1 MPTILITWSMSL
13 QMHEHLYEKDACGVG
28 FIANRSG
35 NRSHAILEMA
45 IQAVTNLTHRG
56 AVAADAKTGDG
67 AGILTQIP
75 EKLFQKELH
84 RVGARIDSINDL
96 AVGTIFLSKNDP
108 VAKERSQKIVEDILH
123 HYGFPLLR
131 WRAVPIDDSSLGE
144 KAMATS
150 PLIQQVLIGR
160 PNHIT
165 LDNYEHRLYLI
176 CKEIE
181 HQVVEEQLP
190 DFHIASFSHRTI
202 VYKGLLVAPQLAMF
216 YSDLCNDDFEASL
229 AVFHQRYSTNTSST
243 WPLAQPF
250 RMLAH
255 NGEINTLMG
264 NRNWMRAR
272 EAELSSPIWKEDIKR
287 LTPIIN
293 PYGSDSMSLDNA
305 LELLT
310 HSDRSILH
318 SMMCLIPEA
327 YEQISDMSEE
337 LKNCYQYLSCVSE
350 PWDGPAAVAFTDGII
365 VGACLD
371 RNGLRPARYKVTD
384 DGLVV
389 MGSEVGIIELDD
401 SRVVRKGRLGPGQMI
416 AVDTL
421 RSELLL
427 DTDIKHEVAHHKPYA
442 KWINQRTHL
451 SDLNPQA
458 PGTITPIP
466 DDLQTQQKAFGYMI
480 EDVERFIKPMV
491 LQAKE
496 SVGSMGDDTPPAV
509 ISRNPRLLYHY
520 FKQLF
525 AQVTNPAIDSLRE
538 RLVMS
543 LTTYIGKRHSLLTET
558 EHHAKVIRLTSPIL
572 TNEELETLKT
582 QALPDFKHT
591 TIPVCFPVSSGTQGL
606 EKALDTLCENVL
618 DAVSAGNT
626 LLVLSDKQANAE
638 SAPIPMLLAVGAVHH
653 HLIREGKRMQVSL
666 IVEAGDPR
674 EEHHYAVL
682 LGYGA
687 DAINPYLAFSTIAQL
702 AENDE
707 FEELNTEQAINNY
720 KEAVEKGIL
729 KIMAKMGISTVSSYR
744 GAQIFEAI
752 GINSSVIDRCFT
764 GTPSRLSGIGFEH
777 IAAETLHFHTKAFGG
792 TDDRRTL
799 QEAGYFRFRRNGE
812 FHAFNPTVFKAMH
825 KFVKSGDAEDY
836 AQYAEAVEEGD
847 PSSLRDLLA
856 FKPSSPIPIED
867 VEPAEDIVRRFTT
880 GSMSFGALSR
890 ETHETLAIAM
900 NRLGA
905 KSGSGEGGEDTGRF
919 VKQPNGDLASSA
931 IKQVA
936 SGRFGVTPQY
946 LASAREL
953 EIKMAQGSK
962 PGEGGQIPGHK
973 VTLEIAKIRNSV
985 PGVPLIS
992 PPPHHDIYSIEDLA
1006 QLIYDLKQVNP
1017 RAKVAVKLV
1026 SEFLIGTIASG
1037 VAKGYADVIQ
1047 ISGHEGGTGASPL
1060 SSIKNAGTPWELG
1073 LAETQHRLVE
1083 NELRERVV
1091 LRVDGGMRSGR
1102 DIVIAAMLGAEEYG
1116 FGTSAMVA
1124 TGCVMARQCHLN
1136 TCPVGVATQDPAL
1149 RAKYPG
1155 TPEMVV
1161 NFMLGVANEVRTI
1174 LANLGHKTLND
1185 VIGRP
1190 ELLELADLV
1199 DYPKAATLD
1208 LTEILSPADPTGE
1221 SPRYHLQE
1229 RNNRVDTPLD
1239 DKILVD
1245 AATAIEKTEPI
1256 QLSYSIRNT
1265 HRTVGAKLSGEIA
1278 FQYGDTPLP
1287 KETIR
1292 CHFKGSAGQS
1302 FGAFCISGL
1311 QLVLTGEANDYVG
1324 KCMAGGVIVIKPST
1338 DARFKSHENTIIGN
1352 TVLYGATSG
1361 ALYAAGRAGE
1371 RFCVRNS
1378 GATAV
1383 VEGVGDHGC
1392 EYMTGGT
1399 IVILGETGRNFGAGM
1414 TGGSGYVLDEN
1425 QQFENKINP
1434 QLIKLEP
1441 VTEKVDEDTLVELI
1455 QKHLELTESRRAEQ
1469 ILANWDV
1476 FLPLFWKIVTPPPPP
1491 PPTPTRRVRKRV
1503 PRKK

>member
-1 MPTILITWSMSL
+1 MY
-13 QMHEHLYEKDACGVG
+13 EHLYEKDACGVG
-28 FIANRSG
+28 FIADRSG

-75 EKLFQKELH
+75 EKLFTKELH
-84 RVGARIDSINDL
+84 KVGARIDSINDL
-96 AVGTIFLSKNDP
+96 AVGMIFLPKDNP
-108 VAKERSQKIVEDILH
+108 EEQKHGRKIVEDILQQ
-123 HYGFPLLR
+123 YGFPLLR
-131 WRAVPIDDSSLGE
+131 WRSVPIDDSALGE
-144 KAMATS
+144 KALATLPS
-150 PLIQQVLIGR
+150 IQQVLIGR

-165 LDNYEHRLYLI
+165 LDNFERRLYLI

-181 HQVVEEQLP
+181 HKVTEEQLP

-216 YSDLCNDDFEASL
+216 YADLWNDDFEASL
-229 AVFHQRYSTNTSST
+229 AVFHQRYSTNTSPT
-243 WPLAQPF
+243 WSLAQPF

-272 EAELSSPIWKEDIKR
+272 EAELTSPIWKEDIKR
-287 LTPIIN
+287 LAPIIN
-293 PYGSDSMSLDNA
+293 PIGSDSMSLDNA

-327 YEQISDMSEE
+327 YEQIQDMSEE

-384 DGLVV
+384 DGIVV

-427 DTDIKHEVAHHKPYA
+427 DTDIKNEVAHHKPYA
-442 KWINQRTHL
+442 KWIQQRTHL
-451 SDLNPQA
+451 DELNPQP
-458 PGTITPIP
+458 PGTITSVP

-525 AQVTNPAIDSLRE
+525 AQVTNPPIDSLRE

-543 LTTYIGKRHSLLTET
+543 LTTYLGKRHSLLTET
-558 EHHAKVIRLTSPIL
+558 EQHAKVIRLTSPIL
-572 TNEELETLKT
+572 TNEELDALKT
-582 QALPDFKHT
+582 QDLPDFKHA
-591 TIPVCFPVSSGTQGL
+591 TIPVYFPVSSGPHGL
-606 EKALDTLCENVL
+606 ENALDTLCQNVI
-618 DAVSAGNT
+618 DTVNAGNT
-626 LLVLSDKQANAE
+626 LLVLSDKSVNAE
-638 SAPIPMLLAVGAVHH
+638 SVPIPMLLAVGTVHH

-687 DAINPYLAFSTIAQL
+687 DAINPYLAFSTIVQL
-702 AENDE
+702 AENDD

-777 IAAETLHFHTKAFGG
+777 IAAESLHFHTKAFGG
-792 TDDRRTL
+792 SDDRRTL

-836 AQYAEAVEEGD
+836 TKYAEAVEEGD

-856 FKPSSPIPIED
+856 FKPSTPIPIEE
-867 VEPAEDIVRRFTT
+867 VEPPEDIVKRFTT

-890 ETHETLAIAM
+890 ETHETIAIAM

-905 KSGSGEGGEDTGRF
+905 KSGSGEGGEDSGRF

-973 VTLEIAKIRNSV
+973 VTLEIAKIRHSI

-1047 ISGHEGGTGASPL
+1047 VSGHEGGTGASPL

-1083 NELRERVV
+1083 NDLRDRVV

-1136 TCPVGVATQDPAL
+1136 TCPVGVATQDPTL

-1161 NFMLGVANEVRTI
+1161 NFMLGVANEVRAI
-1174 LANLGHKTLND
+1174 LANLGHKSLND

-1199 DYPKAATLD
+1199 EYPKAATLD
-1208 LTEILSPADPTGE
+1208 LTEILSPADPTGDR
-1221 SPRYHLQE
+1221 PRYRLQE
-1229 RNNRVDTPLD
+1229 RNNRIDTPLD
-1239 DKILVD
+1239 DQILVD
-1245 AATAIEKTEPI
+1245 AALAIENKEPI
-1256 QLSYSIRNT
+1256 QLSYTIRNT

-1292 CHFKGSAGQS
+1292 CYFKGSAGQS

-1311 QLVLTGEANDYVG
+1311 QLILTGEANDYVG
-1324 KCMAGGVIVIKPST
+1324 KGMAGGVIVIKPSS
-1338 DARFKSHENTIIGN
+1338 DARFKTHENTIIGN
-1352 TVLYGATSG
+1352 TVLYGATNG

-1399 IVILGETGRNFGAGM
+1399 VVILGETGRNFGAGM

-1434 QLIKLEP
+1434 QLIKLERI
-1441 VTEKVDEDTLVELI
+1441 TEKVDEDSLVDLI
-1455 QKHLELTESRRAEQ
+1455 QKHFELTESRRSEQ

-1491 PPTPTRRVRKRV
+1491 PPIPKRRVRKRS

>member
-1 MPTILITWSMSL
+1 
-13 QMHEHLYEKDACGVG
+13 MHEHLYEKDACGVG

-75 EKLFQKELH
+75 EKLFKKELDKFK
-84 RVGARIDSINDL
+84 ARIDSINDL
-96 AVGTIFLSKNDP
+96 AVGMIFLPKNDP
-108 VAKERSQKIVEDILH
+108 VAHQQGHQIVANILKQH
-123 HYGFPLLR
+123 GFPILG
-131 WRAVPIDDSSLGE
+131 WRSVPIDISALGE
-144 KAMATS
+144 KALTTLPS
-150 PLIQQVLIGR
+150 VQQVLIGR

-165 LDNYEHRLYLI
+165 LDKYERRLYLI

-181 HQVVEEQLP
+181 HRVTEEQIP
-190 DFHIASFSHRTI
+190 DCHIASFSHRTI
-202 VYKGLLVAPQLAMF
+202 VYKGLLAAPQLAMF
-216 YSDLCNDDFEASL
+216 YPDLYDPDFDASL
-229 AVFHQRYSTNTSST
+229 AVFHQRYSTNTSPT
-243 WPLAQPF
+243 WSLAQPF

-272 EAELSSPIWKEDIKR
+272 EAELNSPIWKDDIKK
-287 LTPIIN
+287 LAPIIN
-293 PYGSDSMSLDNA
+293 PHGSDSMSLDNA

-327 YEQISDMSEE
+327 YEQIPDMSEE

-350 PWDGPAAVAFTDGII
+350 PWDGPAAVVFSDGII

-427 DTDIKHEVAHHKPYA
+427 DTEIKHEVAHLKPYG
-442 KWINQRTHL
+442 KWINKRTHL

-466 DDLQTQQKAFGYMI
+466 DDLQMQQKAFGYMI

-496 SVGSMGDDTPPAV
+496 SIGSMGDDTPPAV

-543 LTTYIGKRHSLLTET
+543 LTTYLGKRHSLLTET
-558 EHHAKVIRLTSPIL
+558 EHHAKVIRLISPIL
-572 TNEELETLKT
+572 TNEELNALKT
-582 QALPDFKHT
+582 QDLPDFKHT
-591 TIPVCFPVSSGTQGL
+591 TIPVCFPVSSGPQGL

-626 LLVLSDKQANAE
+626 LLVLSDKDVNAE
-638 SAPIPMLLAVGAVHH
+638 YAPIPMLLAVGAVHH

-666 IVEAGDPR
+666 IIEAGDPR

-687 DAINPYLAFSTIAQL
+687 DAINPYLVFSTIAQL

-752 GINSSVIDRCFT
+752 GINSSVIDQCFT

-777 IAAETLHFHTKAFGG
+777 IAAETFHFHTKAFGG
-792 TDDRRTL
+792 IDDRRTL

-836 AQYAEAVEEGD
+836 AEYVEAVEGGD

-856 FKPSSPIPIED
+856 FKPSTPIPVEE

-919 VKQPNGDLASSA
+919 VQQPNGDLASSA
-931 IKQVA
+931 LKQVA

-973 VTLEIAKIRNSV
+973 VTLEIAKIRHSI

-1083 NELRERVV
+1083 NELRDRVV

-1185 VIGRP
+1185 IIGRP
-1190 ELLELADLV
+1190 ELLQLADLV

-1221 SPRYHLQE
+1221 SPRYHLHE
-1229 RNNRVDTPLD
+1229 RNNRVDIPLD
-1239 DKILVD
+1239 DQILVD
-1245 AATAIEKTEPI
+1245 AATAIKKKEPI
-1256 QLSYSIRNT
+1256 QLSYNIRNT

-1292 CHFKGSAGQS
+1292 CYFKGSAGQS

-1311 QLVLTGEANDYVG
+1311 QLILTGEANDYVG
-1324 KCMAGGVIVIKPST
+1324 KGMAGGVIVIKPSS
-1338 DARFKSHENTIIGN
+1338 DARFKSHENAIIGN

-1361 ALYAAGRAGE
+1361 SLYAAGRAGE

-1414 TGGSGYVLDEN
+1414 TGGFGYVLDEN

-1434 QLIKLEP
+1434 ELIKLER
-1441 VTEKVDEDTLVELI
+1441 VTEKVDEDTLVDLI
-1455 QKHLELTESRRAEQ
+1455 QKHFELTESRRSEQ

-1491 PPTPTRRVRKRV
+1491 PPAPTRRVRKRT
-1503 PRKK
+1503 PRKKSES

>member
-1 MPTILITWSMSL
+1 MSL
-13 QMHEHLYEKDACGVG
+13 QMHAHLYEKDACGVG

-35 NRSHAILEMA
+35 SRSHAILKMA

-75 EKLFQKELH
+75 EKLFKKEIEKLG
-84 RVGARIDSINDL
+84 VNLDSINDL
-96 AVGTIFLSKNDP
+96 AVGMIFLPGNDP
-108 VAKERSQKIVEDILH
+108 VAQKRGHQIVANILQQ
-123 HYGFPLLR
+123 YGFPLLG
-131 WRAVPIDDSSLGE
+131 WRSVPIDVSALGD
-144 KAMATS
+144 KALATL

-160 PNHIT
+160 PTHIPA
-165 LDNYEHRLYLI
+165 DQFERRLYLV
-176 CKEIE
+176 CKELE
-181 HQVVEEQLP
+181 HRITDEKL
-190 DFHIASFSHRTI
+190 DGFHIASLSHRTI
-202 VYKGLLVAPQLAMF
+202 LYKGLLVAPQLAMF
-216 YSDLCNDDFEASL
+216 YSDLRDSDFEAAL
-229 AVFHQRYSTNTSST
+229 AVFHQRYSTNTSPS
-243 WPLAQPF
+243 WSLAQPF

-272 EAELSSPIWKEDIKR
+272 EAEMNSPVWNDDIKK
-287 LTPIIN
+287 LAPIIN
-293 PYGSDSMSLDNA
+293 PYGSDSMSLDNV

-318 SMMCLIPEA
+318 SMMCLMPEA
-327 YEQISDMSEE
+327 YEQIPDMPPI
-337 LKNCYQYLSCVSE
+337 LKACYEYLSCVSE
-350 PWDGPAAVAFTDGII
+350 PWDGPAAVAFTDGNI
-365 VGACLD
+365 VGASLD

-401 SRVVRKGRLGPGQMI
+401 SRVVKKGRLGPGQMI
-416 AVDTL
+416 AVDTV
-421 RSELLL
+421 RGQLLM
-427 DTDIKHEVAHHKPYA
+427 DTDIKTEVANHKPYA
-442 KWINQRTHL
+442 NWVKQITSIDEL
-451 SDLNPQA
+451 KPQPLGA
-458 PGTITPIP
+458 ITPVIN
-466 DDLQTQQKAFGYMI
+466 DLQTHQKAFGYMS

-491 LQAKE
+491 QQAKE
-496 SVGSMGDDTPPAV
+496 AIGSMGDDTPPAV
-509 ISRNPRLLYHY
+509 ISRHPRLLYHY

-525 AQVTNPAIDSLRE
+525 AQVTNPPIDSLRE

-543 LTTYIGKRHSLLTET
+543 LTTYLGKRHSLLTET
-558 EHHAKVIRLTSPIL
+558 EKHARVIRLTSPIL
-572 TNEELETLKT
+572 TNEELEALKV
-582 QALPDFKHT
+582 QNMPEFKHT
-591 TIPVCFPVSSGTQGL
+591 TIPICFPVASGTQGL
-606 EKALDTLCENVL
+606 ESALDSLCETVL
-618 DAVSAGNT
+618 DAVNAGNT
-626 LLVLSDKQANAE
+626 LLVLSDKGV
-638 SAPIPMLLAVGAVHH
+638 SADYSPIPMLLAVGAVHH
-653 HLIREGKRMQVSL
+653 YLIREGKRRQVSL
-666 IVEAGDPR
+666 ILEAGDPR

-687 DAINPYLAFSTIAQL
+687 DAINPYLAFSTIVQL
-702 AENDE
+702 AEDDE
-707 FEELNTEQAINNY
+707 FEELSTEQAISNY

-752 GINSSVIDRCFT
+752 GINSSVIDRCFV

-777 IAAETLHFHTKAFGG
+777 IAAETLHFHTKAFGA
-792 TDDRRTL
+792 TDERKIL

-812 FHAFNPTVFKAMH
+812 FHAFNPTVFKALH
-825 KFVKSGDAEDY
+825 KFVKSGEDEDY
-836 AQYAEAVEEGD
+836 IQYAEAVEEGE

-856 FKPSSPIPIED
+856 FKPSTPIPIEE

-905 KSGSGEGGEDTGRF
+905 KSGSGEGGEDSGRF
-919 VKQPNGDLASSA
+919 ERQPNGDLASSA
-931 IKQVA
+931 LKQVA

-973 VTLEIAKIRNSV
+973 VTLEIAKIRHSI

-1026 SEFLIGTIASG
+1026 SEFMIGTIASG

-1083 NELRERVV
+1083 NELRDRVI

-1116 FGTSAMVA
+1116 FGTTAMVA

-1161 NFMLGVANEVRTI
+1161 NFMLGVANEIRTI
-1174 LANLGHKTLND
+1174 LANLGYRSLND

-1190 ELLELADLV
+1190 ELLDYADLV
-1199 DYPKAATLD
+1199 EYPKAATLD
-1208 LTEILSPADPTGE
+1208 LTEILSSADPTGE
-1221 SPRYHLQE
+1221 LPRYHLQE
-1229 RNNRVDTPLD
+1229 RNDRVDIPLD
-1239 DKILVD
+1239 DQILID
-1245 AATAIEKTEPI
+1245 AAAAIEKKEPI
-1256 QLSYSIRNT
+1256 QLSYPIRNT

-1278 FQYGDTPLP
+1278 YRYGDNPLP

-1292 CHFKGSAGQS
+1292 IYFTGSAGQS
-1302 FGAFCISGL
+1302 FGAFCISGI
-1311 QLVLTGEANDYVG
+1311 QLILTGEANDYVG
-1324 KCMAGGVIVIKPST
+1324 KGMAGGELVIKPSPE
-1338 DARFKSHENTIIGN
+1338 ARFKTQDNTIIGN
-1352 TVLYGATSG
+1352 TVLYGATNG
-1361 ALYAAGRAGE
+1361 FLYAAGRAGE

-1414 TGGSGYVLDEN
+1414 TGGTGYVLDEN
-1425 QQFENKINP
+1425 QQFENKINQ
-1434 QLIKLEP
+1434 QLIKLARI
-1441 VTEKVDEDTLVELI
+1441 TEKMEEDSLIGLI
-1455 QKHLELTESRRAEQ
+1455 QKHLELTGSQRSQQ
-1469 ILANWDV
+1469 ILDEWDK

-1491 PPTPTRRVRKRV
+1491 PPTQTRRVRKTPR
-1503 PRKK
+1503 RKK

>member
-1 MPTILITWSMSL
+1 MY
-13 QMHEHLYEKDACGVG
+13 EHLYEKDACGVG
-28 FIANRSG
+28 FIANCSG
-35 NRSHAILEMA
+35 SKSHAILEMA

-75 EKLFQKELH
+75 EKLFKRELEKLD
-84 RVGARIDSINDL
+84 VNLDLINDL
-96 AVGTIFLSKNDP
+96 AVGMMFLPGTDL
-108 VAKERSQKIVEDILH
+108 VAQEQGREIVADILR
-123 HYGFPLLR
+123 HYGFPLLG
-131 WRAVPIDDSSLGE
+131 WRSVPIDESALGD
-144 KAMATS
+144 KALSTL
-150 PLIQQVLIGR
+150 PRIEQVLIGR
-160 PNHIT
+160 PTHVSS
-165 LDNYEHRLYLI
+165 DKFEQRLYLI

-181 HQVVEEQLP
+181 HRITDRQLEGC
-190 DFHIASFSHRTI
+190 HIASFSHRTI

-216 YSDLCNDDFEASL
+216 YSDLRDPDFEAAL

-243 WPLAQPF
+243 WSLAQPF

-272 EAELSSPIWKEDIKR
+272 EAEMNSPVWGDVDIKK
-287 LTPIIN
+287 LVPIIN
-293 PYGSDSMSLDNA
+293 PHGSDSMSLDNA

-310 HSDRSILH
+310 NSERNILH
-318 SMMCLIPEA
+318 SMMCLMPEA
-327 YEQISDMSEE
+327 YEQIPDMPPAI
-337 LKNCYQYLSCVSE
+337 KACYEFLSCVSE
-350 PWDGPAAVAFTDGII
+350 PWDGPAAVAFTDGKII
-365 VGACLD
+365 GASLD

-401 SRVVRKGRLGPGQMI
+401 SRVVEKGRLGPGQMI
-416 AVDTL
+416 AVDTT
-421 RSELLL
+421 RGQLLKNS
-427 DTDIKHEVAHHKPYA
+427 DIKMEVSQQKPYA
-442 KWINQRTHL
+442 NWLKQSTQL
-451 SDLNPQA
+451 AELNP
-458 PGTITPIP
+458 PPLGTITPIP
-466 DDLQTQQKAFGYMI
+466 DNLETQQKAFGYMV

-491 LQAKE
+491 MEAKE
-496 SVGSMGDDTPPAV
+496 AVGSMGDDTPPAV
-509 ISRNPRLLYHY
+509 ISRHPRLLYHY

-538 RLVMS
+538 RMVMS
-543 LTTYIGKRHSLLTET
+543 LTTYLGRRHSLLTET
-558 EHHAKVIRLTSPIL
+558 EKHAHLIRLKTPIL
-572 TNEELETLKT
+572 TNEALEALRT
-582 QALPDFKHT
+582 QNLSEFKLE
-591 TIPVCFPVSSGTQGL
+591 TIPVCFPVASGKQGL
-606 EKALDTLCENVL
+606 ENALESLCEKVL
-618 DAVSAGNT
+618 EAVNAGNT
-626 LLVLSDKQANAE
+626 LLVLSDIGVNAE
-638 SAPIPMLLAVGAVHH
+638 FAPIPMLLAIGAVHH
-653 HLIREGKRMQVSL
+653 HLIREGKRRQVSL
-666 IVEAGDPR
+666 IAEAGDPR

-687 DAINPYLAFSTIAQL
+687 DAINPYLAFSTIVQL
-702 AENDE
+702 AENGE
-707 FEELNTEQAINNY
+707 FEEFTTEQAIDNY
-720 KEAVEKGIL
+720 REAVEKGIL

-752 GINSSVIDRCFT
+752 GINASVIEKCFT

-792 TDDRRTL
+792 QDEKRSL
-799 QEAGYFRFRRNGE
+799 QEAGYFRFRRHGE

-825 KFVKSGDAEDY
+825 KFVKSGETEDY
-836 AQYAEAVEEGD
+836 TEYVEAVEEGE
-847 PSSLRDLLA
+847 PFSLRDLLA
-856 FKPSSPIPIED
+856 FKAGTPISIDD

-905 KSGSGEGGEDTGRF
+905 KSGSGEGGEDSGRF
-919 VKQPNGDLASSA
+919 VQQPNGDLASSA

-946 LASAREL
+946 LASAKEL

-973 VTLEIAKIRNSV
+973 VTLEIAKLRHSI

-1083 NELRERVV
+1083 NDLRDRVV

-1116 FGTSAMVA
+1116 FGTTAMVA
-1124 TGCVMARQCHLN
+1124 TGCIMARQCHLN

-1161 NFMLGVANEVRTI
+1161 NFMLGVANEVRAL
-1174 LANLGHKTLND
+1174 LANLGHRSLND

-1190 ELLELADLV
+1190 ELLELADLTE
-1199 DYPKAATLD
+1199 YPKASTLD
-1208 LTEILSPADPTGE
+1208 LGEILTPADPTGNR
-1221 SPRYHLQE
+1221 PRYHLQE
-1229 RNNRVDTPLD
+1229 RNDRVDTPLD
-1239 DKILVD
+1239 DQILQD
-1245 AATAIEKTEPI
+1245 AETAIADKEPI
-1256 QLSYSIRNT
+1256 QLSYPIRNT

-1278 FQYGDTPLP
+1278 YRHGDTPLP

-1292 CHFKGSAGQS
+1292 CYFTGSAGQS
-1302 FGAFCISGL
+1302 FGAFCISGI

-1324 KCMAGGVIVIKPST
+1324 KGMAGGELVIKPSP
-1338 DARFKSHENTIIGN
+1338 DARFEPHENTIIGN
-1352 TVLYGATSG
+1352 TVLYGATNG
-1361 ALYAAGRAGE
+1361 FLFAAGRAGE

-1378 GATAV
+1378 GATTV

-1399 IVILGETGRNFGAGM
+1399 VVILGETGRNFGAGM
-1414 TGGSGYVLDEN
+1414 TGGIAYVLDEN
-1425 QQFENKINP
+1425 EQFDTRINP
-1434 QLIKLEP
+1434 QIIKLERISD
-1441 VTEKVDEDTLVELI
+1441 EVDEDTLVGLI
-1455 QKHLELTESRRAEQ
+1455 QKHLELTESYRAQ
-1469 ILANWDV
+1469 QVLTDWDTY
-1476 FLPLFWKIVTPPPPP
+1476 LPLFWKVVTPPPPP
-1491 PPTPTRRVRKRV
+1491 PPEPTRRVRRT
-1503 PRKK
+1503 PRKKK

>member
-582 QALPDFKHT
+582 QASPDFKHT

>member
-1 MPTILITWSMSL
+1 MYE
-13 QMHEHLYEKDACGVG
+13 QLYEKDACGVG

-35 NRSHAILEMA
+35 SKSHEILKMA

-75 EKLFQKELH
+75 EKLFKKELEKLG
-84 RVGARIDSINDL
+84 VNLDSSNDL
-96 AVGTIFLSKNDP
+96 AVGMIFLPRNDP
-108 VAKERSQKIVEDILH
+108 VAQERGREIVANILQQ
-123 HYGFPLLR
+123 YGFPLLG
-131 WRAVPIDDSSLGE
+131 WRSVPIDVSALGE
-144 KAMATS
+144 KALATL

-160 PNHIT
+160 PTHIHT
-165 LDNYEHRLYLI
+165 DQFERRLYLI
-176 CKEIE
+176 CKELE
-181 HQVVEEQLP
+181 HKITDENL
-190 DFHIASFSHRTI
+190 DGFHIASFSHRTI
-202 VYKGLLVAPQLAMF
+202 VYKGLLVASQLATL
-216 YSDLCNDDFEASL
+216 YSDLQDEDFEASL
-229 AVFHQRYSTNTSST
+229 AVFHQRYSTNTSPT
-243 WPLAQPF
+243 WALAQPF
-250 RMLAH
+250 RTLAH

-272 EAELSSPIWKEDIKR
+272 EAEMNSPVWNEDIKK
-287 LTPIIN
+287 LAPIIN
-293 PYGSDSMSLDNA
+293 PHGSDSMSLDNV

-318 SMMCLIPEA
+318 SMMCLMPEA
-327 YEQISDMSEE
+327 YEQIPDMPPV
-337 LKNCYQYLSCVSE
+337 LKACYEYLSCVSE
-350 PWDGPAAVAFTDGII
+350 PWDGPAAVAFTDGNI
-365 VGACLD
+365 VGASLD

-401 SRVVRKGRLGPGQMI
+401 SRVVKKGRLGPGQMI

-421 RSELLL
+421 RGQLFM
-427 DTDIKHEVAHHKPYA
+427 DTDIKTEVANQKPYA
-442 KWINQRTHL
+442 KWVKQITHL
-451 SDLNPQA
+451 DELKPK
-458 PGTITPIP
+458 PIGTITSVP
-466 DDLQTQQKAFGYMI
+466 DNLQTQQKAFGYMI

-496 SVGSMGDDTPPAV
+496 AVGSMGDDTPPAV
-509 ISRNPRLLYHY
+509 ISRHPRLLYHY

-543 LTTYIGKRHSLLTET
+543 LTTYLGKRHSLLTET
-558 EHHAKVIRLTSPIL
+558 DKHSHVIRLTSPIL
-572 TNEELETLKT
+572 TNEELEALKT
-582 QALPDFKHT
+582 QELPEFKQT
-591 TIPVCFPVSSGTQGL
+591 TIPVCFPVASGTQGL
-606 EKALDTLCENVL
+606 ESALDTLCDTVS
-618 DAVSAGNT
+618 DAVTAGNT
-626 LLVLSDKQANAE
+626 LLILSDKNVNADF
-638 SAPIPMLLAVGAVHH
+638 SPIPMLLAVGAVHH
-653 HLIREGKRMQVSL
+653 YLIRVGKRRQVSL

-687 DAINPYLAFSTIAQL
+687 DAINPYLAFSTIVQL

-707 FEELNTEQAINNY
+707 FEELSSEQAIHNY

-752 GINSSVIDRCFT
+752 GINSSVINRCFV

-792 TDDRRTL
+792 VDDRKTL

-812 FHAFNPTVFKAMH
+812 FHAFNPTVFKALH

-836 AQYAEAVEEGD
+836 TEYAEAVEVGE

-856 FKPSSPIPIED
+856 FKPSTPIPIEE

-905 KSGSGEGGEDTGRF
+905 KSGSGEGGEDSGRF
-919 VKQPNGDLASSA
+919 EKQPNGDLASSA
-931 IKQVA
+931 LKQVA

-973 VTLEIAKIRNSV
+973 VTLEIAKIRHSI

-1026 SEFLIGTIASG
+1026 SEFMIGTIASG

-1083 NELRERVV
+1083 NELRDRVV

-1116 FGTSAMVA
+1116 FGTTAMVA

-1161 NFMLGVANEVRTI
+1161 NFMLGVANEVRSI
-1174 LANLGHKTLND
+1174 LANLGHRCLND
-1185 VIGRP
+1185 IIGRP

-1199 DYPKAATLD
+1199 EYPKAATLD
-1208 LTEILSPADPTGE
+1208 LTEILSSADPTGE
-1221 SPRYHLQE
+1221 MPRYHLQE
-1229 RNNRVDTPLD
+1229 RNDRVDTPLD
-1239 DKILVD
+1239 DQILVD
-1245 AATAIEKTEPI
+1245 AATAIEKKEPI
-1256 QLSYSIRNT
+1256 QLSYPIHNT

-1278 FQYGDTPLP
+1278 YRYGDVPLP

-1292 CHFKGSAGQS
+1292 IYFTGSAGQS
-1302 FGAFCISGL
+1302 FGAFCTSGI

-1324 KCMAGGVIVIKPST
+1324 KGMAGGELVIKPSS
-1338 DARFKSHENTIIGN
+1338 DARFKTHENTIIGN
-1352 TVLYGATSG
+1352 TVLYGATNGS
-1361 ALYAAGRAGE
+1361 LYAAGTAGE

-1414 TGGSGYVLDEN
+1414 TGGTGYVLDEN

-1434 QLIKLEP
+1434 QLIKLERI
-1441 VTEKVDEDTLVELI
+1441 TEKVDEDTLVGLI
-1455 QKHLELTESRRAEQ
+1455 QKHLELTGSQRSEH
-1469 ILANWDV
+1469 ILAEWDK
-1476 FLPLFWKIVTPPPPP
+1476 FFPLFWKIVTPPPPP
-1491 PPTPTRRVRKRV
+1491 PPTLNRRTRRTTPR
-1503 PRKK
+1503 RKK

>member
-1 MPTILITWSMSL
+1 
-13 QMHEHLYEKDACGVG
+13 MHEHLYEKDACGVG

-35 NRSHAILEMA
+35 SRSHAIIKMA

-75 EKLFQKELH
+75 EKLFRKELEKLG
-84 RVGARIDSINDL
+84 VNLDSIKDL
-96 AVGTIFLSKNDP
+96 AVGMIFLPGNDP
-108 VAKERSQKIVEDILH
+108 VAQERGREIVANILQQ
-123 HYGFPLLR
+123 YGFPLLG
-131 WRAVPIDDSSLGE
+131 WRSVPVDVSALGE
-144 KAMATS
+144 KALATL
-150 PLIQQVLIGR
+150 PLIQQALIGR
-160 PNHIT
+160 PTHISP
-165 LDNYEHRLYLI
+165 DKFERRLYLI
-176 CKEIE
+176 CKELE
-181 HQVVEEQLP
+181 HRITDEKL
-190 DFHIASFSHRTI
+190 DGFHIASFSHCTI
-202 VYKGLLVAPQLAMF
+202 VYKGLLVAPQLTMF
-216 YSDLCNDDFEASL
+216 YSDLRDVDFEAAL

-243 WPLAQPF
+243 WSLAQPF

-272 EAELSSPIWKEDIKR
+272 EAEMNSPVWNEDIKK
-287 LTPIIN
+287 LAPIIN
-293 PYGSDSMSLDNA
+293 PHGSDSMSLDNV

-327 YEQISDMSEE
+327 YEQILDMPET
-337 LKNCYQYLSCVSE
+337 LKACYEYLSCVSE
-350 PWDGPAAVAFTDGII
+350 PWDGPAAVAFTDGNI
-365 VGACLD
+365 VGASLD

-401 SRVVRKGRLGPGQMI
+401 SRVVKKGRLGPGQMI
-416 AVDTL
+416 AVDTA
-421 RSELLL
+421 RGQLLM
-427 DTDIKHEVAHHKPYA
+427 DTDIKTEVTNQKPYA
-442 KWINQRTHL
+442 NWIKQITRLDELKPQPLGTVTPVPDNLETH
-451 SDLNPQA
+451 
-458 PGTITPIP
+458 
-466 DDLQTQQKAFGYMI
+466 QKAFGYMT
-480 EDVERFIKPMV
+480 EDVEHFIKPMV

-496 SVGSMGDDTPPAV
+496 AIGSMGDDTPPAV
-509 ISRNPRLLYHY
+509 LSRHPRLLYHY

-543 LTTYIGKRHSLLTET
+543 LTTYLGKRHSLLTET
-558 EHHAKVIRLTSPIL
+558 EKHARVIRLVSPIL
-572 TNEELETLKT
+572 TNEELEALKA
-582 QALPDFKHT
+582 QNLPEFKHA
-591 TIPVCFPVSSGTQGL
+591 TIPICFPAASGTQGL
-606 EKALDTLCENVL
+606 ETALDVLCKKVL
-618 DAVSAGNT
+618 DAVNSGRT
-626 LLVLSDKQANAE
+626 LLVLSDKNVNADF
-638 SAPIPMLLAVGAVHH
+638 SPIPMLLAVGAVHH
-653 HLIREGKRMQVSL
+653 YLIREGKRRQVSL

-687 DAINPYLAFSTIAQL
+687 DAINPYLAFSTIVQL
-702 AENDE
+702 AENDA
-707 FEELNTEQAINNY
+707 FEDISTEQAIKNY
-720 KEAVEKGIL
+720 REAVEKGIL

-752 GINSSVIDRCFT
+752 GINSLVIDRCFA

-777 IAAETLHFHTKAFGG
+777 IAAETLHFHTKAFEGIDG
-792 TDDRRTL
+792 RQLL

-812 FHAFNPTVFKAMH
+812 FHAFNPTVFKALH
-825 KFVKSGDAEDY
+825 KFVKSGEAEDY
-836 AQYAEAVEEGD
+836 TQYAEAVEEGD

-856 FKPSSPIPIED
+856 FKSSSPIPIEE

-905 KSGSGEGGEDTGRF
+905 KSGSGEGGEDSGRF
-919 VKQPNGDLASSA
+919 ERQPNGDLASSA
-931 IKQVA
+931 LKQVA

-946 LASAREL
+946 LVSAREL

-973 VTLEIAKIRNSV
+973 VTLEIAKIRNSI

-1116 FGTSAMVA
+1116 FGTTAMVA
-1124 TGCVMARQCHLN
+1124 TGCIMARQCHLN

-1161 NFMLGVANEVRTI
+1161 NFMLGVANEVRAI
-1174 LANLGHKTLND
+1174 LANLGHQCLND

-1190 ELLELADLV
+1190 ELLELADLTE
-1199 DYPKAATLD
+1199 YPKAATLD
-1208 LTEILSPADPTGE
+1208 LTEILSSADPTGE
-1221 SPRYHLQE
+1221 MPRYHLQE
-1229 RNNRVDTPLD
+1229 RNNRVDIPLD
-1239 DKILVD
+1239 DQILKD
-1245 AATAIEKTEPI
+1245 AETAIANKEPI
-1256 QLSYSIRNT
+1256 QLSYPIRNT

-1278 FQYGDTPLP
+1278 FRYGDTPLP

-1292 CHFKGSAGQS
+1292 CYFTGSAGQS
-1302 FGAFCISGL
+1302 FGAFCISGI
-1311 QLVLTGEANDYVG
+1311 QLILTGEANDYVG
-1324 KCMAGGVIVIKPST
+1324 KGMAGGELVIKPSS
-1338 DARFKSHENTIIGN
+1338 DARFKTHENTIIGN
-1352 TVLYGATSG
+1352 TVLYGATKG
-1361 ALYAAGRAGE
+1361 FLYAAGRAGE

-1383 VEGVGDHGC
+1383 IEGVGDHGC

-1414 TGGSGYVLDEN
+1414 TGGVGYVLDEN
-1425 QQFENKINP
+1425 QQFEKKINP
-1434 QLIKLEP
+1434 QLIKLERI
-1441 VTEKVDEDTLVELI
+1441 TEKVDEDTLIGLT
-1455 QKHLELTESRRAEQ
+1455 QKHLELTGSHHAEE
-1469 ILANWDV
+1469 ILADWDA
-1476 FLPLFWKIVTPPPPP
+1476 FLPLFWKVVTPPPPP
-1491 PPTPTRRVRKRV
+1491 PPAAQTRRVRKRA

>member
-1 MPTILITWSMSL
+1 
-13 QMHEHLYEKDACGVG
+13 MHEHLYEKDACGVG

-35 NRSHAILEMA
+35 SRSHAILKMA
-45 IQAVTNLTHRG
+45 IQAVANLTHRG

-75 EKLFQKELH
+75 EKLFRKELEKL
-84 RVGARIDSINDL
+84 GINLDSINDF
-96 AVGTIFLSKNDP
+96 AVGMIFLPGNDL
-108 VAKERSQKIVEDILH
+108 VAQKRGREIVANILQQ
-123 HYGFPLLR
+123 YGFPLLG
-131 WRAVPIDDSSLGE
+131 WRSVPVDVSALGE
-144 KAMATS
+144 KALATM

-160 PNHIT
+160 PNHVT
-165 LDNYEHRLYLI
+165 PDKFEQRLYLL
-176 CKEIE
+176 CKELE
-181 HQVVEEQLP
+181 HRITDEKL
-190 DFHIASFSHRTI
+190 DGFHIASFSHRTI
-202 VYKGLLVAPQLAMF
+202 VYKGLLVASQLAMF
-216 YSDLCNDDFEASL
+216 YSDLRDVDFEAAL

-243 WPLAQPF
+243 WSLAQPF

-272 EAELSSPIWKEDIKR
+272 EAEMNSPVWNEDIKK

-293 PYGSDSMSLDNA
+293 PYGSDSMSLDNV

-310 HSDRSILH
+310 YSDRSILH
-318 SMMCLIPEA
+318 SMMCLMPEA
-327 YEQISDMSEE
+327 YEQIPDMPPA
-337 LKNCYQYLSCVSE
+337 LKACYEYLSCVSE
-350 PWDGPAAVAFTDGII
+350 PWDGPAAVAFTDGKI
-365 VGACLD
+365 VGASLD

-401 SRVVRKGRLGPGQMI
+401 SCVVKKGRLGPGQMI
-416 AVDTL
+416 AVDTA
-421 RSELLL
+421 RGQLLM
-427 DTDIKHEVAHHKPYA
+427 DTDIKTEVAHQKPYSVWV
-442 KWINQRTHL
+442 KQSTQL
-451 SDLNPQA
+451 DELKPQ
-458 PGTITPIP
+458 PLGTIIPIP
-466 DDLQTQQKAFGYMI
+466 DNLHTHQKAFGYMT

-491 LQAKE
+491 MQAKE
-496 SVGSMGDDTPPAV
+496 AVGSMGDDTPPAV
-509 ISRNPRLLYHY
+509 ISRHPRLLYHY

-525 AQVTNPAIDSLRE
+525 AQVTNPPIDSLRE

-543 LTTYIGKRHSLLTET
+543 LTTCLGKRHSLLTET
-558 EHHAKVIRLTSPIL
+558 EAHAHVIRLTSPIL
-572 TNEELETLKT
+572 TNEEL
-582 QALPDFKHT
+582 QALKAQNLPEYKHA
-591 TIPVCFPVSSGTQGL
+591 TIPVCFPVASGTQGL
-606 EKALDTLCENVL
+606 ENALDTLCANVL
-618 DAVSAGNT
+618 DAVNSGNT
-626 LLVLSDKQANAE
+626 FLILSDKGVNAE
-638 SAPIPMLLAVGAVHH
+638 FVPIPMLLAVGAVHH
-653 HLIREGKRMQVSL
+653 YLIREGKRRQVSL
-666 IVEAGDPR
+666 IAEAGDPR

-687 DAINPYLAFSTIAQL
+687 DAINPYLAFSTIVQL
-702 AENDE
+702 TENDE
-707 FEELNTEQAINNY
+707 FEDISTEQAIKNY
-720 KEAVEKGIL
+720 REAVEKGIL

-752 GINSSVIDRCFT
+752 GINASVIDRCFV

-777 IAAETLHFHTKAFGG
+777 IAAETLHFHTKAFEG
-792 TDDRRTL
+792 TDSRQSL

-812 FHAFNPTVFKAMH
+812 FHAFNPTVFKALH
-825 KFVKSGDAEDY
+825 KFVKSGEAEDY
-836 AQYAEAVEEGD
+836 TQYAEAVEEGD

-856 FKPSSPIPIED
+856 FKASNPIPIEE

-905 KSGSGEGGEDTGRF
+905 KSGSGEGGEDSGRF
-919 VKQPNGDLASSA
+919 ERQPNGDLASSA
-931 IKQVA
+931 LKQIA

-973 VTLEIAKIRNSV
+973 VTLEIAKIRNSI

-1083 NELRERVV
+1083 NELRDRVV

-1116 FGTSAMVA
+1116 FGTTAMVA
-1124 TGCVMARQCHLN
+1124 TGCIMARQCHLN

-1161 NFMLGVANEVRTI
+1161 NFMLGVANEVRAI
-1174 LANLGHKTLND
+1174 LANLGHRCLND

-1190 ELLELADLV
+1190 DLLELADLTA
-1199 DYPKAATLD
+1199 YPKAATLD
-1208 LTEILSPADPTGE
+1208 LSEILASADPTGK

-1229 RNNRVDTPLD
+1229 RNDRVDTPLD
-1239 DKILVD
+1239 DQILQD
-1245 AATAIEKTEPI
+1245 AETAIRNKEPI
-1256 QLSYSIRNT
+1256 QLSYPIRNT

-1278 FQYGDTPLP
+1278 FRYGDTPLP

-1292 CHFKGSAGQS
+1292 CYFTGSAGQS
-1302 FGAFCISGL
+1302 FGAFCISGI

-1324 KCMAGGVIVIKPST
+1324 KGMAGGELVIKPSP
-1338 DARFKSHENTIIGN
+1338 DARFETHENTIIGN

-1361 ALYAAGRAGE
+1361 VLYAAGRAGE

-1399 IVILGETGRNFGAGM
+1399 VVILGNTGRNFGAGM
-1414 TGGSGYVLDEN
+1414 TGGIGYVLDEN
-1425 QQFENKINP
+1425 QQFEKKINP
-1434 QLIKLEP
+1434 QLIKLERI
-1441 VTEKVDEDTLVELI
+1441 TEKVHEDTLIDLL
-1455 QKHLELTESRRAEQ
+1455 QKHLELTGSPRAEQ
-1469 ILANWDV
+1469 ILTDWDV

-1491 PPTPTRRVRKRV
+1491 PPAAQTRRVRKTIR
-1503 PRKK
+1503 RK

>member
-1 MPTILITWSMSL
+1 MY
-13 QMHEHLYEKDACGVG
+13 EHLYEKDACGVG
-28 FIANRSG
+28 FIADRSG

-75 EKLFQKELH
+75 EKLFKKELQK
-84 RVGARIDSINDL
+84 VGARIDSINDL
-96 AVGTIFLSKNDP
+96 AVGMIFLPNNDT
-108 VAKERSQKIVEDILH
+108 VAQERSQKIVEDILQQ
-123 HYGFPLLR
+123 YGFPLLR
-131 WRAVPIDDSSLGE
+131 WRSVPIDDVALGE
-144 KAMATS
+144 KALATS
-150 PLIQQVLIGR
+150 PVIKQVLIGR

-165 LDNYEHRLYLI
+165 LDNYERRLYLI

-181 HQVVEEQLP
+181 HQITEEQIQ

-216 YSDLCNDDFEASL
+216 YSDLCNSDFEAAL
-229 AVFHQRYSTNTSST
+229 AVFHQRYSTNTSPT
-243 WPLAQPF
+243 WALAQPF

-272 EAELSSPIWKEDIKR
+272 EAELTSPIWKEDIKR
-287 LTPIIN
+287 LVPIIN
-293 PYGSDSMSLDNA
+293 PTGSDSMSLDNA

-327 YEQISDMSEE
+327 YEQIQDMSEE

-350 PWDGPAAVAFTDGII
+350 PWDGPAAVAFSDGVI

-384 DGLVV
+384 DGIVV

-401 SRVVRKGRLGPGQMI
+401 SRVVRKGRLGPGKMI

-427 DTDIKHEVAHHKPYA
+427 DADIKNEVAHHKPYA

-451 SDLNPQA
+451 GDLKLQA
-458 PGTITPIP
+458 PGIITPVP
-466 DDLQTQQKAFGYMI
+466 DDLQTQQKAFGYMK
-480 EDVERFIKPMV
+480 EDVEQFIKPMV

-509 ISRNPRLLYHY
+509 ISQNPRLLYHY

-525 AQVTNPAIDSLRE
+525 AQVTNPPIDSLRE

-543 LTTYIGKRHSLLTET
+543 LTTYLGKRHSLLTET
-558 EHHAKVIRLTSPIL
+558 EQHANLIRLTSPIL

-582 QALPDFKHT
+582 QEIPEFKHAI
-591 TIPVCFPVSSGTQGL
+591 IPVCFPVSSGPKGL
-606 EKALDTLCENVL
+606 EKALDTLCENVI
-618 DAVSAGNT
+618 DAVNDGNT
-626 LLVLSDKQANAE
+626 LLVLSDKDVSAE
-638 SAPIPMLLAVGAVHH
+638 NAPIPMLLAVGTVHH
-653 HLIREGKRMQVSL
+653 HLIRQGKRMQVSL
-666 IVEAGDPR
+666 ILEAGDPR

-687 DAINPYLAFSTIAQL
+687 DAICPYLAFSTIIQL

-707 FEELNTEQAINNY
+707 FEEINTEQAIINY

-752 GINSSVIDRCFT
+752 GINSSVIDQCFT

-777 IAAETLHFHTKAFGG
+777 IAAEALHFHTKAFGG
-792 TDDRRTL
+792 TDDKRAL
-799 QEAGYFRFRRNGE
+799 QEAGYFRFRRHGE

-836 AQYAEAVEEGD
+836 TEYAQAVEEGD

-856 FKPSSPIPIED
+856 FKPSSPIPIQE

-900 NRLGA
+900 NRLDA
-905 KSGSGEGGEDTGRF
+905 KSGSGEGGEDSGRF

-946 LASAREL
+946 LASAKEL

-973 VTLEIAKIRNSV
+973 VTGEIAKIRNAI

-1083 NELRERVV
+1083 NELRDRVV

-1124 TGCVMARQCHLN
+1124 TGCIMARQCHLN
-1136 TCPVGVATQDPAL
+1136 TCPVGIATQDPAL

-1161 NFMLGVANEVRTI
+1161 NFMLGIANEVRTI
-1174 LANLGHKTLND
+1174 LADLGHKSLND
-1185 VIGRP
+1185 IIGRP
-1190 ELLELADLV
+1190 ELLDLADLV

-1229 RNNRVDTPLD
+1229 RNDRVDTPLD
-1239 DKILVD
+1239 DQILVD
-1245 AATAIEKTEPI
+1245 AAASIEKREPI
-1256 QLSYSIRNT
+1256 QLSYPIRNT

-1278 FQYGDTPLP
+1278 FQYGDTLLP

-1292 CHFKGSAGQS
+1292 CHFNGSAGQS
-1302 FGAFCISGL
+1302 FGAFCINGL

-1324 KCMAGGVIVIKPST
+1324 KGMAGGVIVIKPSS

-1361 ALYAAGRAGE
+1361 VLYAAGRAGE

-1425 QQFENKINP
+1425 LQFENKINP
-1434 QLIKLEP
+1434 QLISLERI
-1441 VTEKVDEDTLVELI
+1441 TEKVDQDTLVDLI
-1455 QKHLELTESRRAEQ
+1455 QKHYELTESRRAEQ

-1491 PPTPTRRVRKRV
+1491 PPTTQSRRVRKRT
-1503 PRKK
+1503 PKRK